1 MAARQRRRAARLPN
15 GPALTAGSALPA
27 EYSNNSMTYNY
38 EKCGEEIYRQS
49 FSIIRREADLKRFN
63 PVEERVACRMIHAA
77 GMVELAQHIHF
88 SADFAQAAEAAPQ
101 RGAPM
106 LCDARMVS
114 EGITRKRLPAENPII
129 CTLQDARVGWPQ
141 DMGNTRS
148 AAALELWR
156 EHLDGAV
163 VAIGNA
169 PTALFHLLNML
180 EDPAARAR
188 PPSSAARSALWVPPS
203 PRMRCANGGRFLSP
217 LCRGVSADPPS
228 RWLPSTRW
236 RRRWSEERMNTAKSS
251 AWAWAPVIRT

>member
-1 MAARQRRRAARLPN
+1 VADRHLHISGCAKLCALSSDATCGVSSQSAPGQIWLHARRRRAARLPN

-27 EYSNNSMTYNY
+27 EYSNNSMTYHY

-114 EGITRKRLPAENPII
+114 EGITRKRLPADNPII
-129 CTLQDARVGWPQ
+129 CTLQDARVGWPRPWA
-141 DMGNTRS
+141 T
-148 AAALELWR
+148 
-156 EHLDGAV
+156 
-163 VAIGNA
+163 
-169 PTALFHLLNML
+169 
-180 EDPAARAR
+180 PAA
-188 PPSSAARSALWVPPS
+188 PP
-203 PRMRCANGGRFLSP
+203 
-217 LCRGVSADPPS
+217 
-228 RWLPSTRW
+228 
-236 RRRWSEERMNTAKSS
+236 RWSCGANIWTARWSPS
-251 AWAWAPVIRT
+251 AMRRPRCFIC